1 MIIGG
6 DDHLAVRVQAQTPPS
21 RLRCGRVVDE
31 PDKFRK
37 CADLMLDYIS
47 TRDLITV
54 IRADGLEWFGGE
66 KGST

>member
-6 DDHLAVRVQAQTPPS
+6 DNNLAVRVQAQTPPS
-21 RLRCGRVVDE
+21 HLRCGPVVDE

-37 CADLMLDYIS
+37 CANSMLDYIS

-54 IRADGLEWFGGE
+54 IRADGLIWFGGE